1 MTSHLANSKMQ
12 SLDGLIIV
20 DGPRKIALREWDI
33 MSRSSLS
40 VRTDDVSALFSFVV
54 KTAPPS
60 CNESE
65 SLVPASRDAVR

>member
-1 MTSHLANSKMQ
+1 MTSHLASSKMQ
-12 SLDGLIIV
+12 PLDCLIIV
-20 DGPRKIALREWDI
+20 GGPRKILLREWDI

-40 VRTDDVSALFSFVV
+40 VRTDDVSALFS
-54 KTAPPS
+54 